1 MCAESHGF
9 LFLPFTMVRTQEKEM
24 KEHEI
29 NARVLKKKKKGKI
42 EIDKNSQEC
51 FLKKLP
57 VFPKVNAELD

>member
-1 MCAESHGF
+1 
-9 LFLPFTMVRTQEKEM
+9 MVRTQEKEM